1 MFLNMP
7 DLTIFSKLESALSV
21 TFKNRDLLLQ
31 AFTHRSYLNENPS
44 FRLSHNERLE
54 FLGDAV
60 LELVVTEHL
69 YDNFPNPEG
78 DLTNLRASLVN
89 ARTLA
94 EVALGLDFDSYLLLS
109 RGEAKDAN
117 SKARHSILANTVE
130 ALIGAL
136 YLDQGQIV
144 AKKFIDE
151 HILSKLPEIVAKEK
165 YRDPKSTFQEF
176 AQKYTNITPAYKV
189 LAEWGPDH
197 DKHFR
202 VGVYLG
208 TEEVAIGEG
217 QSKQEAQVAA
227 AGEALKTKRWES

>member
-1 MFLNMP
+1 MP
-7 DLTIFSKLESALSV
+7 DLTVFDQLERELGV
-21 TFKNRDLLLQ
+21 VFKDRDLLVQ
-31 AFTHRSYLNENPS
+31 AFTHRSYLNENPD
-44 FRLSHNERLE
+44 FRLGHNERLE

-69 YDNFPNPEG
+69 YHTLPNPEG

-89 ARTLA
+89 AKALA
-94 EVALGLDFDSYLLLS
+94 EVALALKLDAYLLLS

-117 SKARHSILANTVE
+117 SKARHSILANAVE

-136 YLDQGQIV
+136 YLDKGWEV
-144 AKKFIDE
+144 AKDFIID
-151 HILSKLPEIVAKEK
+151 HVLAKLPGILANEAF
-165 YRDPKSTFQEF
+165 RDPKSTFQEY
-176 AQKYTNITPAYKV
+176 AQRFTNITPSYKV

-208 TEEVAIGEG
+208 ADAIAVGEG

-227 AGEALKTKRWES
+227 AIEALKVKGWGS

>member
-1 MFLNMP
+1 MP
-7 DLTIFSKLESALSV
+7 DPELYEQFEKQIGV
-21 TFKNRDLLLQ
+21 TFVNRDLLVQ

-44 FRLSHNERLE
+44 YRNGHNERLE

-69 YDNFPNPEG
+69 YHTLPNPEG

-94 EVALGLDFDSYLLLS
+94 ELAIELNFDTYLRLS

-117 SKARHSILANTVE
+117 SKARHSILANAVE
-130 ALIGAL
+130 AVIGAI
-136 YLDQGQIV
+136 YLDQGTE
-144 AKKFIDE
+144 ATRKFI
-151 HILSKLPEIVAKEK
+151 HTYLLVKLAGIMENEA
-165 YRDPKSTFQEF
+165 YRDPKSTFQEH
-176 AQKYTNITPAYKV
+176 AQRIVGITPTYKV

-202 VGVYLG
+202 VAVSLG
-208 TEEVAIGEG
+208 SEEIAIGEG
-217 QSKQEAQVAA
+217 PSKQEAQVAA
-227 AGEALKTKRWES
+227 AAQGLKAKGWN

>member
-1 MFLNMP
+1 ML
-7 DLTIFSKLESALSV
+7 DLTVFEQLESVIGVA
-21 TFKNRDLLLQ
+21 FKNRDLLVQ
-31 AFTHRSYLNENPS
+31 AFTHRSYLNENPG
-44 FRLSHNERLE
+44 FRLGHNERFE

-60 LELVVTEHL
+60 LELVVTEEL
-69 YDNFPNPEG
+69 YHGFPNPEG

-94 EVALGLDFDSYLLLS
+94 EVALGLNFDTYLLLS

-117 SKARHSILANTVE
+117 SKARHSILANSVE
-130 ALIGAL
+130 SLIGAL
-136 YLDQGQIV
+136 YLDQGFSV
-144 AKKFIDE
+144 AKRFIDTY
-151 HILSKLPEIVAKEK
+151 ILAKLPDILAGQK
-165 YRDPKSTFQEF
+165 YRDPKSTFQEY
-176 AQKYTNITPAYKV
+176 AQRFTNITPSYKV

-208 TEEVAIGEG
+208 ADAIAVGEG

-227 AGEALKTKRWES
+227 AIEALKVKGWGS